1 MKRFI
6 TILCLVAAH
15 GLQQASAGA
24 VVGATEF
31 TQIANNIQLAAQYA
45 EQAQQTVH
53 QLNQY
58 KAMLKNLETTTSS
71 STLDAV
77 AGALW
82 EDQKIASAFQNLQTI
97 VVNGQKMGFSMS
109 NQDAI
114 FQRLHPGYSGAF
126 DSKNT
131 YREWSDN
138 THAAVR
144 NSMALAGIQSES
156 LNREG
161 GMVRELQSR
170 SRSADGQMKALQAGN
185 DIGIAMIGQ
194 MQQMRQLQMA
204 QMNAQ
209 EHFMLQE
216 TSRADESKKSSKMI
230 YGNLRST
237 KVVQGNKTVP
247 ADAN

>member
-1 MKRFI
+1 MKRII
-6 TILCLVAAH
+6 TILCLVAVQSV
-15 GLQQASAGA
+15 QQVSAGA

-53 QLNQY
+53 QFNQY
-58 KAMLKNLETTTSS
+58 KAMLKNLETSTPSS
-71 STLDAV
+71 LLDAA

-82 EDQKIASAFQNLQTI
+82 EDQQMVSAFRNLQSI
-97 VVNGQKMGFSMS
+97 VINGQKMGFSMA
-109 NQDAI
+109 NQDAL
-114 FQRLHPGYSGAF
+114 FQRLHPGYASAF
-126 DSKNT
+126 DSKNA
-131 YREWSDN
+131 YREWSNN

-144 NSMALAGIQSES
+144 NSMAVAGIQSES

-161 GMVRELQSR
+161 GMLRELQSR

-194 MQQMRQLQMA
+194 MQQMRQLQIA

-209 EHFMLQE
+209 EHYLLQE
-216 TSRADESKKSSKMI
+216 TSRADEAKKSSKMI
-230 YGNLRST
+230 YGNLRSS

-247 ADAN
+247 VDAN